1 MVAMRLVHKCGSGE
15 LAGKPRPEQRL
26 DASGNYGVQTEL
38 KLESSKSIA
47 DPLRG
52 RKPLKTVAWS
62 LRRADRNR
70 PKLRPRVRP
79 KRHLTYHNGCRR
91 TPLERAISDQGP
103 GRRSFL

>member
-1 MVAMRLVHKCGSGE
+1 MRLDHKCGSGE

-47 DPLRG
+47 DPPRG
-52 RKPLKTVAWS
+52 RKPLKAVAWS

-70 PKLRPRVRP
+70 
-79 KRHLTYHNGCRR
+79 H
-91 TPLERAISDQGP
+91 
-103 GRRSFL
+103 RSFVRASAPSNT